1 MECNICFDSLDI
13 ESGIVKCIRCDLVL
27 CTQCDNR
34 CRQIAYE
41 GRRDYYCVLCKVSIS
56 KYEDLQ
62 NVFNENASFQIEDV
76 SVVESTT
83 PTPSRIQCEFPIGLG
98 IHLSILVVFAILYAN
113 EHPNKETTMFFV
125 FINTLFGIYYL
136 IFSLLRPN
144 YFRIQPL
151 S

>member
-13 ESGIVKCIRCDLVL
+13 ESGIVKCIRCDLIL

-41 GRRDYYCVLCKVSIS
+41 GRRDYYCVLCKVCIS
-56 KYEDLQ
+56 KYEDD
-62 NVFNENASFQIEDV
+62 SFQIEDV
-76 SVVESTT
+76 SVVEPTT
-83 PTPSRIQCEFPIGLG
+83 PPPPPSRIHCEFPIGLG

-113 EHPNKETTMFFV
+113 ERPNKETTMFFV